1 MTNSM
6 GDEQL
11 RELLALEAVGALSDT
26 ERAELDAAIED
37 RPDLRAELESL
48 RGAAATMA
56 DAVSEPPPSGLRAR
70 LLDTIAAT
78 PQEPPLPSAAPPIAP
93 APEPEAERPVA
104 PVVPITA
111 ARRHRWMRW
120 GAVAAAAAAAVIAVL
135 VVSPWSGDDTGDR
148 IAAVVD
154 APDARTIELTGEL
167 AGLRL
172 VHSTS
177 VGDSV
182 LEGDGVSRPTG
193 DNVYELWRL
202 AGAAPEPIV
211 RTFRPSDEGR
221 VAVLVEGLDPRDDDF
236 AVTEEPQGG
245 SDEPTLP
252 IKAMTETA

>member
-11 RELLALEAVGALSDT
+11 RELLALEAVGALSES

-70 LLDTIAAT
+70 VLDTIAAT
-78 PQEPPLPSAAPPIAP
+78 PQEPPLPGAEPPVIAE
-93 APEPEAERPVA
+93 PEPERPVA

-111 ARRHRWMRW
+111 ARRHRWVRW
-120 GAVAAAAAAAVIAVL
+120 GAAAAAAAAAVIAVL
-135 VVSPWSGDDTGDR
+135 VVSPWSGDDTGELTAEV
-148 IAAVVD
+148 IN

-172 VHSTS
+172 VHSAS
-177 VGDSV
+177 VGNSV
-182 LEGDGVSRPTG
+182 LEGQAIAAPDGT
-193 DNVYELWRL
+193 DVYELWRI
-202 AGAAPEPIV
+202 AGSTPEAVV
-211 RTFRPSDEGR
+211 REFRPNDDGT
-221 VAVLVEGLDPRDDDF
+221 VTVLMKGVDPGDDVF
-236 AVTEEPQGG
+236 AVTVEPEGG
-245 SDEPTLP
+245 SDQPTSEPIALT
-252 IKAMTETA
+252 TA

>member
-1 MTNSM
+1 MSEPM

-56 DAVSEPPPSGLRAR
+56 EVVSEPPPASLRAAV
-70 LLDTIAAT
+70 LETIATT
-78 PQEPPLPSAAPPIAP
+78 PQEQPLPGPGAPA
-93 APEPEAERPVA
+93 APEPEPPLA

-111 ARRHRWMRW
+111 ARRHRWLRW

-135 VVSPWSGDDTGDR
+135 VVSPFDGDDSGER
-148 IAAVVD
+148 IAEVVD
-154 APDARTIELTGEL
+154 APDARTIALTGEL

-172 VHSTS
+172 VHSAAADAT
-177 VGDSV
+177 V
-182 LEGDGVSRPTG
+182 LEGEAVVAPEGTD
-193 DNVYELWRL
+193 VYELWRL
-202 AGAAPEPIV
+202 AGATPEAIV
-211 RTFRPSDEGR
+211 RDFRPDDEGR
-221 VAVLVEGLDPRDDDF
+221 VAVLVEGLDPGDDDF
-236 AVTEEPQGG
+236 AVTQEPDGG

-252 IKAMTETA
+252 IKAMTATA